1 MSKQKEDSSAKT
13 QNPSKNQNAGNV
25 SSDQNAYKV
34 EGFTPKRI
42 AALIGCILLISLYII
57 TLIVAIFD
65 RSQGGKWF
73 MISMS
78 ATFAIPFLIWIYIW
92 IYGQLTGK
100 KTIADLNYNI
110 GANNADAAAG
120 TKIDAVADSKI
131 DPAANSEVDIRKR
144 R

>member
-1 MSKQKEDSSAKT
+1 MSQGKNDSSKKT
-13 QNPSKNQNAGNV
+13 QKN
-25 SSDQNAYKV
+25 DQNANKV

-92 IYGQLTGK
+92 IYGQMTGK

-110 GANNADAAAG
+110 GANDANTG
-120 TKIDAVADSKI
+120 
-131 DPAANSEVDIRKR
+131 SEVDTAVGNDSDTTDDVK
-144 R
+144 

>member
-1 MSKQKEDSSAKT
+1 MSQGKNNSSEKT
-13 QNPSKNQNAGNV
+13 QKN
-25 SSDQNAYKV
+25 DQSANKV

-92 IYGQLTGK
+92 IYGQMTGK

-110 GANNADAAAG
+110 GANSADAAAG
-120 TKIDAVADSKI
+120 NKIDAVADSKI